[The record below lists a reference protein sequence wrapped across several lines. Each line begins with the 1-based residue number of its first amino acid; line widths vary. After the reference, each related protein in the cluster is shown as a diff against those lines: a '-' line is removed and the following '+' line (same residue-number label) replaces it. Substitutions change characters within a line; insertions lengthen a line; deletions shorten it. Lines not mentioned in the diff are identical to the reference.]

1 MLAHLWT
8 NWRPGDALFVSERA
22 QYPLRYYVECRCGD
36 LPEPARD
43 ISWRSAKI
51 PLSRTDQ
58 YAPALASRPPGLVV
72 SEAGASRFAEA
83 RAVSS
88 LLGRR
93 RVWVLMT
100 SKDAGERGLLT
111 YLSCIGRRTDAFVRR
126 AGTGGFKTPP
136 STATTSSTHARALA
150 TARCTGERRDV
161 VRFVAGSGPQP
172 WRVEQRRP
180 GFRSAPRLHA
190 GPTSGD
196 ARARRE
202 AHTSPRGSPP
212 LVRVFRRHPSM
223 GSPRRGRAALPEADA
238 TASRRVFRAPCVEGC
253 RVRRRR
259 REDVTRLAD
268 AASRRRSGAGH
279 QAAPPAGRSSTPRQ
293 YPSALVQRG
302 RTRSS
307 S

>member
-58 YAPALASRPPGLVV
+58 YAPALASRPPRLVV

-88 LLGRR
+88 LLGRP

-126 AGTGGFKTPP
+126 AGTGGFKT
-136 STATTSSTHARALA
+136 AAVYRYDLADARSRARV

-161 VRFVAGSGPQP
+161 VI
-172 WRVEQRRP
+172 
-180 GFRSAPRLHA
+180 
-190 GPTSGD
+190 
-196 ARARRE
+196 
-202 AHTSPRGSPP
+202 
-212 LVRVFRRHPSM
+212 RHRK
-223 GSPRRGRAALPEADA
+223 GL
-238 TASRRVFRAPCVEGC
+238 SR
-253 RVRRRR
+253 
-259 REDVTRLAD
+259 
-268 AASRRRSGAGH
+268 AASRNGDPDSSRLRVFMLARPSGQSREPGKHTLTASAAGAALREVLDLHARDQTSRRQTRDRPDCVSRDDLGCRIGLLRLPSASTAGCCRPSSSIAGRLRRSLST
-279 QAAPPAGRSSTPRQ
+279 AP
-293 YPSALVQRG
+293 
-302 RTRSS
+302 
-307 S
+307 